1 MLRTCKQCGK
11 TFNLT
16 HSEIDFY
23 TKKGLQLPKRCES
36 CRNANKKKNS
46 SNITEKY
53 QPEKNSS
60 SRSTSIP
67 IKMIILLIILVIY
80 GLIQL
85 ATYTN
90 NIDTNSSNSVE
101 YSSTSQSVTTSQDN
115 IIDNNTELVTTIQ
128 DTSATQEVTTT
139 QDITTV
145 EETTTILETTSTE
158 DNYIRYYFRNNDRL
172 VQHYEKHGIEMGFAS
187 AEDYEK
193 SASDVI
199 NNPNS
204 LHKLEAEDND
214 DVYYLEST
222 GEFVILSTD
231 GYIRTYYYADLDYF
245 NRQ

>member
-1 MLRTCKQCGK
+1 
-11 TFNLT
+11 
-16 HSEIDFY
+16 
-23 TKKGLQLPKRCES
+23 
-36 CRNANKKKNS
+36 
-46 SNITEKY
+46 
-53 QPEKNSS
+53 
-60 SRSTSIP
+60 
-67 IKMIILLIILVIY
+67 MIILLIILVVY
-80 GLIQL
+80 GLVQL
-85 ATYTN
+85 VTYTN
-90 NIDTNSSNSVE
+90 NTDTNSSSSVE
-101 YSSTSQSVTTSQDN
+101 YSSISQTVTTSQQN
-115 IIDNNTELVTTIQ
+115 AIDNTSNTELVTTIQ
-128 DTSATQEVTTT
+128 DTSAT

-145 EETTTILETTSTE
+145 EETTTILETTSIE
-158 DNYIRYYFRNNDRL
+158 DGYVRYYFRNNDRL
-172 VQHYEKHGIEMGFAS
+172 IQHYEKHGIEMGFAS

>member
-16 HSEIDFY
+16 QSEIDFY
-23 TKKGLQLPKRCES
+23 NKKGLQLPKRCES
-36 CRNANKKKNS
+36 CRNANKKNS
-46 SNITEKY
+46 SKQQDYQVRY
-53 QPEKNSS
+53 QPEKSSS
-60 SRSTSIP
+60 SRSTSVP
-67 IKMIILLIILVIY
+67 IKMIILLIILVIF
-80 GLIQL
+80 GLVQL
-85 ATYTN
+85 VTYTN
-90 NIDTNSSNSVE
+90 NTDTNSSNSVE
-101 YSSTSQSVTTSQDN
+101 YSSISQTVTTSQQN
-115 IIDNNTELVTTIQ
+115 AIDNTSNTKL
-128 DTSATQEVTTT
+128 VTTT

-145 EETTTILETTSTE
+145 EETTTTSVE
-158 DNYIRYYFRNNDRL
+158 DGYIRYYFRNNDRL
-172 VQHYEKHGIEMGFAS
+172 IQHYEKHGIEMGFAS

>member
-16 HSEIDFY
+16 QSEIDFY
-23 TKKGLQLPKRCES
+23 NGKGLQLPKRCES

-46 SNITEKY
+46 SKYQVRY
-53 QPEKNSS
+53 QPEKSS
-60 SRSTSIP
+60 SSKSTSVP
-67 IKMIILLIILVIY
+67 IKMIILLIILVVY
-80 GLIQL
+80 GLVQL
-85 ATYTN
+85 VTYTN
-90 NIDTNSSNSVE
+90 NTDTNSSSSVE
-101 YSSTSQSVTTSQDN
+101 YSSISQTVTTSQQN
-115 IIDNNTELVTTIQ
+115 AIDNTSNTELVTTIQ
-128 DTSATQEVTTT
+128 DTSAT

-145 EETTTILETTSTE
+145 EETTTILETTSIE
-158 DNYIRYYFRNNDRL
+158 DGYVRYYFRNNDRL
-172 VQHYEKHGIEMGFAS
+172 IQHYEKHGIEMGFAS

>member
-16 HSEIDFY
+16 QSEIDFY
-23 TKKGLQLPKRCES
+23 NGKGLQLPKRCES

-46 SNITEKY
+46 SKQQDYQVRY
-53 QPEKNSS
+53 QPEKSS
-60 SRSTSIP
+60 SSKSTSVP
-67 IKMIILLIILVIY
+67 IKMIILLIILVVY
-80 GLIQL
+80 GLVQL
-85 ATYTN
+85 VTYTN
-90 NIDTNSSNSVE
+90 NTDTNSSSSVE
-101 YSSTSQSVTTSQDN
+101 YSSISQTVTTSQQN
-115 IIDNNTELVTTIQ
+115 AIDNTSNTELVTTIQ
-128 DTSATQEVTTT
+128 DTSAT

-145 EETTTILETTSTE
+145 EETTTILETTSIE
-158 DNYIRYYFRNNDRL
+158 DGYVRYYFRNNDRL
-172 VQHYEKHGIEMGFAS
+172 IQHYEKHGIEMGFAS

-193 SASDVI
+193 SASDVL

>member
-16 HSEIDFY
+16 QSEIDFY
-23 TKKGLQLPKRCES
+23 NGKGLQLPKRCES

-46 SNITEKY
+46 SKQQDYQVRY

-80 GLIQL
+80 GLVQL
-85 ATYTN
+85 VTYTN
-90 NIDTNSSNSVE
+90 NTDTNSSNSVE

-128 DTSATQEVTTT
+128 DTSATQ
-139 QDITTV
+139 DITTV
-145 EETTTILETTSTE
+145 EETTTILETTSIE
-158 DNYIRYYFRNNDRL
+158 DGYIRYYFRNNDRL
-172 VQHYEKHGIEMGFAS
+172 IQHYEKHGIEMGFAS